1 MTVPGKGGR
10 PKKKE
15 REGHLLPGLLPGLS
29 IDDPA
34 VSERMGYVK
43 AAFAA
48 SRGIK
53 NGWKGSI
60 AVPPGSLLD
69 DICMQ
74 WQKQTNIPLE
84 IPFHTFLILLA
95 GYLIDRGVT
104 VDVEGLKIRPDLWT
118 IILANSGSGKT
129 WTKNEL
135 KPIVSGAKE
144 IQATGAAGAAAWL
157 QKVAENPKGIWI
169 RDEFLQFLKQLD
181 GTGPLSDV
189 KDYLLRIYDNET
201 ITRETKRDR
210 IVLEDPVVAILG
222 FNVLDTFVRG
232 MSLESLTDG
241 FAQRFSYAIAREDPK
256 RPWRDYPFWTIPGE
270 TKSEWKERWEITKGE
285 IKDSYIA
292 SKNASSFFKRSFK
305 NLSNIDIPES
315 FYRRIMW
322 KSHKYALLYHVL
334 RNPSSPEID
343 DEDYG
348 WAARLIGLEL
358 SDAAEILTKA
368 GFSDLGHT
376 LDAVEK
382 LVTRLK
388 EKGEDITI
396 RAVVR
401 GTRAIKTVAEARA
414 CLDILGISAK

>member
-10 PKKKE
+10 PKKTE
-15 REGHLLPGLLPGLS
+15 RGSLLPGLLPGMSL
-29 IDDPA
+29 DDPA

-60 AVPPGSLLD
+60 AIPPGSLID
-69 DICMQ
+69 DICME
-74 WQKQTNIPLE
+74 WEKQTNIPLE
-84 IPFHTFLILLA
+84 IPFHTFLLLLS
-95 GYLIDRGVT
+95 GYLIEKGVT
-104 VDVEGLKIRPDLWT
+104 VDVEGVKIRPDVWT

-144 IQATGAAGAAAWL
+144 IEATGAAGAAAWL
-157 QKVAENPKGIWI
+157 QSLATTPQGVWI
-169 RDEFLQFLKQLD
+169 RDEFFQFLKQLD
-181 GTGPLSDV
+181 TVGPLSDV

-201 ITRETKRDR
+201 ITRETKRDKI
-210 IVLEDPVVAILG
+210 IVEDPVVAILG
-222 FNVLDTFVRG
+222 FNVFDTFVRG
-232 MSLESLTDG
+232 MTLESLTDG
-241 FAQRFSYAIAREDPK
+241 FAQRFGYVIAPEDPK
-256 RPWRDYPFWTIPGE
+256 RPWRDYSIWTIPGE
-270 TKSEWKERWEITKGE
+270 SKLDWKERWEITKGE
-285 IKDSYIA
+285 IKSSYTA
-292 SKNASSFFKRSFK
+292 SKNASNFFKRSFK
-305 NLSNIDIPES
+305 NLSKIDIPES

-334 RNPSSPEID
+334 RNPSSSEID
-343 DEDYG
+343 DEDYA

-358 SDAAEILTKA
+358 SDAATILTKA

-376 LDAVEK
+376 LDAVEQ
-382 LVTRLK
+382 LVLRLK
-388 EKGEDITI
+388 EKGEPITV